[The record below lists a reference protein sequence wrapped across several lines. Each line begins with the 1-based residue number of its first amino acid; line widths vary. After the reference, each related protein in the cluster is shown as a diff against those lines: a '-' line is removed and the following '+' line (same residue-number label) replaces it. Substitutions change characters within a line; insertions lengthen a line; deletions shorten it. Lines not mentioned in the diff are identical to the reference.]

1 MLKLGY
7 KFKKF
12 LKLNPFKNHIDEE
25 ILEGQTSAGK
35 TTVGIGLKFILLV
48 SLSPKKIHLLCG
60 YTMGKLENSI
70 IVKENGILDIA
81 RTYGYEVEYNSNGK
95 GDIRLPHLV
104 VKGNTKEED
113 KIIYCAGYSDTTKWK
128 DILGNQYGIVAVDE
142 ANIADIDFLRELS
155 MRRDY
160 WMLTLN
166 PDNPDLEIYKEFIN
180 RSRPLEEFKKDYPE
194 ELMNQLLSVKHQ
206 KSSVHWYFTMDDN
219 AALSEEKKAQI
230 RNSVP
235 VGSKQYKN
243 KILGLRGRAEGLVF
257 KRFDRSKQVIDVPFE
272 MLTPQFFR
280 EKILRPYEQVAYI
293 FDGLDSGIEKDA
305 TALVTILVTTAS
317 RLIILPS
324 MYYDCSKNNDLSN
337 APSNQAATLE
347 KWLDTLLNRVGLLNP
362 ASVKICSDSA
372 AVTNAT
378 AKEINLRT
386 HYRCLPVEKK
396 DRINDTLRAIGI
408 IEKENFVT
416 IINCG
421 NIDPVT
427 FKKIGD
433 TDMFIVEIE
442 NQVWDK
448 KKGNVP
454 EDGND
459 HCIDAFKYGTYQIYN
474 GGIY

>member
-7 KFKKF
+7 KFKRF
-12 LKLNPFKNHIDEE
+12 LKLNPFTNHIDEE
-25 ILEGQTSAGK
+25 VLEGQTSAGK

-60 YTMGKLENSI
+60 YTMGKLESSI

-95 GDIRLPHLV
+95 GDIRLPHIV
-104 VKGNTKEED
+104 VRGNTPQED
-113 KIIYCAGYSDTTKWK
+113 KIIYCAGYSDTSKWK

-166 PDNPDLEIYKEFIN
+166 PDNPDLDIYKEFIN

-194 ELMNQLLSVKHQ
+194 ELMNQLLSVKH
-206 KSSVHWYFTMDDN
+206 KKGSIHWYFTMDDN
-219 AALSEEKKAQI
+219 AALSEEKKALI

-235 VGSKQYKN
+235 EGSKQYKN

-257 KRFDRSKQVIDVPFE
+257 KRFDRKKQVIDIPLE
-272 MLTPQFFR
+272 ELTPQTFR
-280 EKILRPYEQVAYI
+280 DLILKPYEQVTHI
-293 FDGLDSGIEKDA
+293 MVGMDSGIEKDA
-305 TALVTILVTTAS
+305 TTLVTLLPTTMG
-317 RLIILPS
+317 RVIIIPS

-337 APSNQAATLE
+337 APSEQAKTCE
-347 KWLDTLLNRVGLLNP
+347 RWLDFMLQRIDIFDPNSTL
-362 ASVKICSDSA
+362 ICCDSA

-386 HYRCLPVEKK
+386 HYNALPVEKK
-396 DRINDTLRAIGI
+396 DRVNDTLRAIGI
-408 IEKENFVT
+408 IEKEDFVT
-416 IINCG
+416 IVNCG
-421 NIDPVT
+421 YIDPVT
-427 FKKIGD
+427 FRKIGD
-433 TDMFIVEIE
+433 TDMLIVELE

-459 HCIDAFKYGTYQIYN
+459 HCIDALKYGSYKIYY

>member
-48 SLSPKKIHLLCG
+48 ALSPKKIHLLCG
-60 YTMGKLENSI
+60 YTMGKLESSI

-272 MLTPQFFR
+272 ILTPQFFR
-280 EKILRPYEQVAYI
+280 EKI
-293 FDGLDSGIEKDA
+293 
-305 TALVTILVTTAS
+305 
-317 RLIILPS
+317 
-324 MYYDCSKNNDLSN
+324 
-337 APSNQAATLE
+337 
-347 KWLDTLLNRVGLLNP
+347 
-362 ASVKICSDSA
+362 
-372 AVTNAT
+372 
-378 AKEINLRT
+378 
-386 HYRCLPVEKK
+386 
-396 DRINDTLRAIGI
+396 
-408 IEKENFVT
+408 
-416 IINCG
+416 
-421 NIDPVT
+421 
-427 FKKIGD
+427 
-433 TDMFIVEIE
+433 
-442 NQVWDK
+442 
-448 KKGNVP
+448 
-454 EDGND
+454 
-459 HCIDAFKYGTYQIYN
+459 
-474 GGIY
+474 